1 MKTRIICCSCVF
13 FLLALAAQV
22 WWIEYPKSQEKERY
36 RFGSFA
42 PVRDDSQVKW
52 LVDGQEYMS
61 AVADAIDAAEHEI
74 FITDWQFHP
83 NVYLKRPDDG
93 VTSSEWRLDKLL
105 LKKAKEDGVRIYIL
119 LYWETKLVMD
129 LGSDYAISAF
139 NHTNIKIYR
148 HPTYTTPVSHP
159 STLLRWS
166 HHEKVIVVDR
176 SIAFVGGIDLSFG
189 RWDTY
194 EHDLTDNHPH
204 HPCVLDES
212 KCSDKSTKEFAK
224 KYSRWVGKDYANT
237 FLAGPRTNFH
247 EPLEDYTMNN
257 TALRY
262 KIPRLPWHDV
272 GCSFTGDAAMD
283 VARHFIQRYNA
294 AMIES
299 SWWWCGWWLTVGWC
313 SDSQLSTEDQ
323 PKAFHKIIN
332 PSTNNVT
339 IQVLRSVGNWSANQP
354 HEDSIYRAYLHA
366 IETAEHF
373 IYIESQFFISSQPKE
388 MFRNVKNEIQIALS
402 ERIARAYENGE
413 DFHVMIVL
421 PLLPEF
427 PQEWDKDGGGDI
439 GAVSYW
445 NYATLYNGDDS
456 LFGRL
461 KKRNVPA
468 TSLHHYISVYGLRT
482 HDMLNDEPVTELIYV
497 HSKLMIVDDRLTI
510 IGSANINDRSM
521 LGYRDSEVDVIIED
535 KDMIEGQMNGE
546 RYLVG
551 KFSHGLRCS
560 LLREHLG
567 LLSEENQDTSLNVK
581 DPVSYNFYKGVLDV
595 ANSNTQIYERV
606 FQRILPTNSIS
617 NFKDLENQKTFES
630 LADVYP
636 EKARKVLNGI
646 RGHIVTFPPS
656 FLKNQLQHRRSP
668 VTLIAK
674 EFFFLFKCADLCRR
688 KGTIAVCRRKGTI
701 TV

>member
-1 MKTRIICCSCVF
+1 M
-13 FLLALAAQV
+13 
-22 WWIEYPKSQEKERY
+22 
-36 RFGSFA
+36 
-42 PVRDDSQVKW
+42 
-52 LVDGQEYMS
+52 
-61 AVADAIDAAEHEI
+61 
-74 FITDWQFHP
+74 
-83 NVYLKRPDDG
+83 
-93 VTSSEWRLDKLL
+93 
-105 LKKAKEDGVRIYIL
+105 
-119 LYWETKLVMD
+119 
-129 LGSDYAISAF
+129 
-139 NHTNIKIYR
+139 
-148 HPTYTTPVSHP
+148 
-159 STLLRWS
+159 
-166 HHEKVIVVDR
+166 
-176 SIAFVGGIDLSFG
+176 
-189 RWDTY
+189 
-194 EHDLTDNHPH
+194 
-204 HPCVLDES
+204 
-212 KCSDKSTKEFAK
+212 
-224 KYSRWVGKDYANT
+224 
-237 FLAGPRTNFH
+237 
-247 EPLEDYTMNN
+247 
-257 TALRY
+257 
-262 KIPRLPWHDV
+262 
-272 GCSFTGDAAMD
+272 
-283 VARHFIQRYNA
+283 
-294 AMIES
+294 
-299 SWWWCGWWLTVGWC
+299 
-313 SDSQLSTEDQ
+313 
-323 PKAFHKIIN
+323 
-332 PSTNNVT
+332 
-339 IQVLRSVGNWSANQP
+339 
-354 HEDSIYRAYLHA
+354 
-366 IETAEHF
+366 
-373 IYIESQFFISSQPKE
+373 
-388 MFRNVKNEIQIALS
+388 NEIQIALF
-402 ERIARAYENGE
+402 ERIVHAYENGE

-427 PQEWDKDGGGDI
+427 PQEWNGYSDI
-439 GAVSYW
+439 DAVTYW
-445 NYATLYNGDDS
+445 NYATLYNGDNS
-456 LFGRL
+456 LFGQL
-461 KKRNVPA
+461 KKRNIPLNQYVG
-468 TSLHHYISVYGLRT
+468 VYGLRT
-482 HDMLNDEPVTELIYV
+482 HDMLNDELVTELIYV